1 MINIAS
7 YCRNKKIPTLGI
19 CLGTQIMCIES
30 LKTPTE
36 INVYHEALS
45 ENKNSDDYHL
55 IIIPMSDLNKELGGS
70 MRLGTYKTNINSK
83 NTLLY
88 KCYGGVDNFNE
99 RHRHRNEVNP
109 YYISSIE
116 SGGLTISGINNT

>member
-1 MINIAS
+1 MA
-7 YCRNKKIPTLGI
+7 
-19 CLGTQIMCIES
+19 
-30 LKTPTE
+30 
-36 INVYHEALS
+36 
-45 ENKNSDDYHL
+45 
-55 IIIPMSDLNKELGGS
+55 DLNKELGGS

-109 YYISSIE
+109 DYISSIE
-116 SGGLTISGINNT
+116 SGGLTISGINNTIGCVDVVEDPEHPFYIGCQYHPEFKSSNNKPSPLFVELIKSVTY